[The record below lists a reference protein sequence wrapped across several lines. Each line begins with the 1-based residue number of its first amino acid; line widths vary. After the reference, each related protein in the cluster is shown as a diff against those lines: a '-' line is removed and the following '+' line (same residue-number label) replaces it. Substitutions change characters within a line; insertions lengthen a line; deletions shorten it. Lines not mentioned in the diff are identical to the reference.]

1 MASEDSQPAQYPII
15 DSHIHLYPSSEIDT
29 LAWCDSSNALHKQQ
43 SLTEYAAATGSPPSL
58 EGFIFIETD
67 RKNDLALGAK
77 DGSGWEM
84 PLVEVD
90 WLKRIA
96 LGTPKDGEGHTE
108 EQKKLCLAIIP
119 WAPLPSGVE
128 VLERYV
134 KEVER
139 HAEESFEKVRG
150 FRYLVQ
156 DKPKGTMLG
165 DGFIEGLKWMGRKGF
180 VFDLGVDQHNG
191 GRWQLEEAVAM
202 IEKAHE
208 GVDEKEKV
216 TIIISKF
223 SALPQDAVLTFPD
236 HLCKP
241 DLSVYN
247 QTDPA
252 FVAWRTAMFTLSKC
266 SNTYLK
272 LSGCFSEMPDSL
284 KSAPVDE
291 TFMALQPYLVVIMA
305 TFTPFRIMFGSDWPV
320 CTIGVDD
327 AWSKWRQVVQRFC
340 YLAGLSQAEQIMIW
354 SGTAIKAYGI
364 KDLM

>member
-1 MASEDSQPAQYPII
+1 MASEDPSQPAQYPII
-15 DSHIHLYPSSEIDT
+15 DSHIHLFPKSELDT
-29 LAWCDSSNALHKQQ
+29 LAWCDSSSPLYKQH
-43 SLTEYAAATGSPPSL
+43 SVDEYAAATGSLPSL
-58 EGFIFIETD
+58 EGFIFLEAD
-67 RKNDLALGAK
+67 RKHDLKLGAE

-84 PLVEVD
+84 PLMEID

-96 LGTPKDGEGHTE
+96 LGTPKDGEGHKE

-119 WAPLPSGVE
+119 WAPLPSGEE
-128 VLERYV
+128 VMGRYLR
-134 KEVER
+134 EVEK
-139 HAEESFEKVRG
+139 HAEGSFEKIRG

-156 DKPKGTMLG
+156 DKPKGTMLQ
-165 DGFIEGLKWMGRKGF
+165 DGFIEGLKWMGRKGY

-208 GVDEKEKV
+208 GVEEKDKV
-216 TIIISKF
+216 TFIIN
-223 SALPQDAVLTFPD
+223 

-247 QTDPA
+247 QTDPS

-266 SNTYLK
+266 SKTYMK

-284 KSAPVDE
+284 KTAPVDE
-291 TFMALQPYLVVIMA
+291 IFMALQPYLVVIMA

-320 CTIGVDD
+320 CNIGVDD
-327 AWSKWRQVVQRFC
+327 AWQKWRQVVQRFC
-340 YLAGLSQAEQIMIW
+340 YLAGLSQGEQIMIW

-364 KDLM
+364 KELM